1 MCSQSVGAVPR
12 RTRPQGGR
20 LAGSSARPPSGG
32 SARWETPRT
41 PVAATFGSGGKDRPY
56 ALRVRSLSTFDRF
69 GREGS
74 PLRALVSLAV
84 DLRLKLSHEETG
96 PQ

>member
-1 MCSQSVGAVPR
+1 MGDTAN
-12 RTRPQGGR
+12 R
-20 LAGSSARPPSGG
+20 LVAPRPPGG
-32 SARWETPRT
+32 QHPTL
-41 PVAATFGSGGKDRPY
+41 TFGSGGKDRPY

-69 GREGS
+69 GREGP

-84 DLRLKLSHEETG
+84 DLRLKLSHEEAG